1 MQLPKQAN
9 QGKQEYKQLMI
20 VSDYLSKKKKKK
32 NKKTT
37 NYRPRSQ
44 DSFQNKLLKGNQKA
58 IQQHFSQSLVQNL
71 GKYLPLLA

>member
-1 MQLPKQAN
+1 MLTRIQAIT
-9 QGKQEYKQLMI
+9 G
-20 VSDYLSKKKKKK
+20 
-32 NKKTT
+32 
-37 NYRPRSQ
+37 Q